1 MGFWIFCLLLSGMN
15 SLYIIDNNPLL
26 DIWFVNI
33 FFNST
38 GYLFILCIL
47 SFVVHKPSNIY
58 SCLFILYFFCLF
70 LASYLKKSLPMPMSG
85 SFFFSS
91 MLSSR
96 NFMVSHHTLTSVIY
110 FELIFLYGVR

>member
-26 DIWFVNI
+26 DTWFVNI

-38 GYLFILCIL
+38 GHLFILCIL

-58 SCLFILYFFCLF
+58 SCLLILYFF
-70 LASYLKKSLPMPMSG
+70 LPVFGIISEKIIANANVREL
-85 SFFFSS
+85 FFF
-91 MLSSR
+91 
-96 NFMVSHHTLTSVIY
+96 
-110 FELIFLYGVR
+110 LYALL